1 MKKLAVLLLAACVAL
16 GGAGCKNSVSDT
28 VSGLVEDAGTAI
40 QADGREYG
48 QTYTFESGEL
58 VETAFFNFQVNEVS
72 TAAEIEGYVPED
84 ETNQFL
90 VDNVT
95 IQNTY
100 EDDAS
105 IPMFATDFQLIWA
118 DLGDT
123 GIYPDTQFAEGQL
136 PEEYQ
141 LLKDESRT
149 GNLIFIVPSDITE
162 FKLQYL
168 EVWSDD
174 FEGNTYFVNLKL

>member
-84 ETNQFL
+84 ETNQL
-90 VDNVT
+90 LILGAGLDSAQKMWTATAAGLKWARATVWS
-95 IQNTY
+95 
-100 EDDAS
+100 ASSRMS
-105 IPMFATDFQLIWA
+105 IPFPWNPRD
-118 DLGDT
+118 G
-123 GIYPDTQFAEGQL
+123 
-136 PEEYQ
+136 
-141 LLKDESRT
+141 SRRRLT
-149 GNLIFIVPSDITE
+149 AR
-162 FKLQYL
+162 
-168 EVWSDD
+168 
-174 FEGNTYFVNLKL
+174 

>member
-72 TAAEIEGYVPED
+72 TAAEIEGYVRMKRINFWLS
-84 ETNQFL
+84 TLQL
-90 VDNVT
+90 K
-95 IQNTY
+95 
-100 EDDAS
+100 
-105 IPMFATDFQLIWA
+105 IPLRMMQVSRCSLPIFSLFGRIWA
-118 DLGDT
+118 T
-123 GIYPDTQFAEGQL
+123 RE
-136 PEEYQ
+136 
-141 LLKDESRT
+141 
-149 GNLIFIVPSDITE
+149 FIPIRNSLRGSFLRSI
-162 FKLQYL
+162 
-168 EVWSDD
+168 SC
-174 FEGNTYFVNLKL
+174 